1 MFYIDKIVFDKI
13 YTNVY
18 TNKKIYQE
26 IQFITAEP
34 TSPDNVC

>member
-18 TNKKIYQE
+18 TNKKNLSGNTVHYR
-26 IQFITAEP
+26 
-34 TSPDNVC
+34 